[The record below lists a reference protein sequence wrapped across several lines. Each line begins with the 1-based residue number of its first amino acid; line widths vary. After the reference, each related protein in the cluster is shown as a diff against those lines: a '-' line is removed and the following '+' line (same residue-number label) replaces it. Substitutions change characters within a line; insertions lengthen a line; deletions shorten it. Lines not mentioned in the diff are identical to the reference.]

1 MKVAASILSDLDES
15 VDPCDDFYHFSCG
28 GWIKKNPI
36 PDGQSDWS
44 MFKKLT
50 EANELVI
57 KNALESG
64 KFKPDSAKEK
74 AQRYYNSCI
83 DKKGNVEKLGGK
95 PLLDLMRQKVG
106 AWQLLS
112 KSGVTF
118 EPISNL
124 TIFRNQY
131 VCLIFE
137 LCRIYQCIFL
147 CYLHKL
153 YSNFSDILTGCLLFI
168 MSYKPPDFFRGLLV
182 KMIRTQVNT
191 SFKLIK
197 ED

>member
-1 MKVAASILSDLDES
+1 MRTYFLFVVIAGTTQHHSGTLTTICDDPHVTIHRLNTSSQQYCTSKECVKVAASIISDLDED
-15 VDPCDDFYHFSCG
+15 VDPCEDFYHFSCG

-64 KFKPDSAKEK
+64 KFEPNSAKEK

-83 DKKGNVEKLGGK
+83 DKKGTIEKVGGK
-95 PLLDLMRQKVG
+95 PLLELMHSKVG
-106 AWQLLS
+106 DWQLLS
-112 KSGVTF
+112 TSKETF

-124 TIFRNQY
+124 TIFRNQ
-131 VCLIFE
+131 
-137 LCRIYQCIFL
+137 
-147 CYLHKL
+147 
-153 YSNFSDILTGCLLFI
+153 
-168 MSYKPPDFFRGLLV
+168 
-182 KMIRTQVNT
+182 
-191 SFKLIK
+191 
-197 ED
+197 